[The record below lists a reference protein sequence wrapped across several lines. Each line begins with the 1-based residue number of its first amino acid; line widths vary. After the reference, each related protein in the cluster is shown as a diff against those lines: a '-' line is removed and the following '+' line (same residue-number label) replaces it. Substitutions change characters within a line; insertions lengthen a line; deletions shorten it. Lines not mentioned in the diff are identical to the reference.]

1 MRDVCKLLINGIE
14 LQVYKLLNFTVCYSN
29 HQQHLS
35 DNFSIFALDTTSLSK
50 RKSACFFNNHWNEK
64 LAGIS
69 PPEQ

>member
-35 DNFSIFALDTTSLSK
+35 DNFSIFALDTASLSTQK
-50 RKSACFFNNHWNEK
+50 CVFF
-64 LAGIS
+64 
-69 PPEQ
+69 Q